1 MNRSCSLW
9 FDLDTPRFILLQS
22 PALGSEQAR
31 FHTKNT
37 TIKESKD
44 IDKIPLTE
52 LVGNLQTYEMGF
64 VKFWKG
70 GKSKNIALKVKDDE
84 EEESSDEQNR
94 LKAYITRKFKNSS

>member
-1 MNRSCSLW
+1 MNSSFNLGEKILEPKIVRKILWSL
-9 FDLDTPRFILLQS
+9 L
-22 PALGSEQAR
+22 ER

-37 TIKESKD
+37 TIKESTE

-70 GKSKNIALKVKDDE
+70 EKSKNIALKVKDDE
-84 EEESSDEQNR
+84 EEESSNDEQNR
-94 LKAYITRKFKNSS
+94 LKVYITRKFKNSS

>member
-9 FDLDTPRFILLQS
+9 FDLGTPRIILLQS

-31 FHTKNT
+31 FH